1 MSRGLHFA
9 IVDEADS
16 VFIDEAR
23 TPMIMS
29 QPNDDPVDKYVSY
42 SKLINNL
49 IPCSNKKKVS
59 K

>member
-1 MSRGLHFA
+1 
-9 IVDEADS
+9 VDEADS

-29 QPNDDPVDKYVSY
+29 QPNDDPVDKYVFY